1 MCMDIYT
8 FTDMCIYMH
17 ISFMPH
23 VYECMYARTNM
34 CVGTHLLYMC
44 LSRTCYILCVYMFL
58 YGVYSHIF
66 GILCLCLFVL
76 MIPYCLCICISLY
89 FFFLLFPAFLCW
101 VSFDWGQSK
110 CGGGWSYMYMCSPI
124 CICVVI
130 HAWTTVRSTVYTHTY
145 MPHHVWCIYK

>member
-1 MCMDIYT
+1 MDIYT

-89 FFFLLFPAFLCW
+89 FFFFFFLL
-101 VSFDWGQSK
+101 SFAGFRSIEGNRSVEE
-110 CGGGWSYMYMCSPI
+110 GGRI
-124 CICVVI
+124 CICVVL
-130 HAWTTVRSTVYTHTY
+130 SVY
-145 MPHHVWCIYK
+145 V